1 LRDVH
6 LVLLGLLTHPLYGW
20 AALKIDNYSPI
31 HRAIRLPLHGVS
43 REPVGRDRAEKEPD
57 GDVLG

>member
-1 LRDVH
+1 
-6 LVLLGLLTHPLYGW
+6 LLTHPLYGW